1 MPYIIGIVSA
11 LAISVYATALQLDR
25 DRAFYP
31 TVLNVIAL
39 LYILFAAIGG
49 ASGRVFV
56 IEALIGGVFIVAASV
71 GFRGSLWLVAAGLAA
86 HGIQDFFHGSI
97 VANPGVP
104 VWWPAF
110 CGGLRRGRRGLPR
123 VAPDERF
130 GPARVGRNGWVRRL
144 NPCRLEWNGSRRT
157 ARIARAQPD
166 MNPFSVQA
174 I

>member
-1 MPYIIGIVSA
+1 MPYIIGVVSA
-11 LAISVYATALQLDR
+11 LAISVYATALRLDR

-97 VANPGVP
+97 VVNPGVP

-110 CGGLRRGRRGLPR
+110 CGAYD
-123 VAPDERF
+123 VAAA
-130 GPARVGRNGWVRRL
+130 GYLAWRL
-144 NPCRLEWNGSRRT
+144 AQASAQLETART
-157 ARIARAQPD
+157 A
-166 MNPFSVQA
+166 
-174 I
+174 

>member
-56 IEALIGGVFIVAASV
+56 IESVIGGVFIVAATV

-110 CGGLRRGRRGLPR
+110 CGAYD
-123 VAPDERF
+123 VAAAGYLAWRLTS
-130 GPARVGRNGWVRRL
+130 GSAR
-144 NPCRLEWNGSRRT
+144 S
-157 ARIARAQPD
+157 A
-166 MNPFSVQA
+166 SVVMA
-174 I
+174 G

>member
-110 CGGLRRGRRGLPR
+110 CGAYD
-123 VAPDERF
+123 VAAAGYLAWRLTRDSVR
-130 GPARVGRNGWVRRL
+130 PASVAVGG
-144 NPCRLEWNGSRRT
+144 
-157 ARIARAQPD
+157 
-166 MNPFSVQA
+166 
-174 I
+174 

>member
-1 MPYIIGIVSA
+1 MPYIIGVVSA

-110 CGGLRRGRRGLPR
+110 CGAYD
-123 VAPDERF
+123 VAAAGYLAWRLTRDSAR
-130 GPARVGRNGWVRRL
+130 PAVVAAGG
-144 NPCRLEWNGSRRT
+144 
-157 ARIARAQPD
+157 
-166 MNPFSVQA
+166 
-174 I
+174 